1 MRDSNSGLFA
11 GLFIGVVVTVLGCI
25 LFVNHGKEGCEKDL
39 PRTQECT
46 LQWVKPEVS
55 K

>member
-1 MRDSNSGLFA
+1 MRDFNSGLFA
-11 GLFIGVVVTVLGCI
+11 GLFIGVFVTVLGCLLI
-25 LFVNHGKEGCEKDL
+25 VNRGKGGCEKDL

-46 LQWVKPEVS
+46 LQWVRPEVS

>member
-1 MRDSNSGLFA
+1 MRGHVEVFFV
-11 GLFIGVVVTVLGCI
+11 GMIIGAVLAAASVLLAVG
-25 LFVNHGKEGCEKDL
+25 GGEYDCEKDL

-46 LQWVKPEVS
+46 LQWVKPEAS